1 MIIVTDFIDVTNSAS
16 TSGPS
21 CEYNESGKAANK
33 RVVKTI

>member
-21 CEYNESGKAANK
+21 CEYNESGK
-33 RVVKTI
+33 VVSPLIKES